1 MVPSSRQTAIDDT
14 SPRDIDVTLEQDA
27 NAIQKSLDLSGL
39 AGEAPSV
46 VPGYR
51 ILKPIGEGKYGSVW
65 LAREQ
70 NTGKQVAIKF
80 YTHRRGVD
88 WSLLGREVEKLAV
101 LYTSRNIVGLLAV
114 GWDHDPPYYV
124 MEYLENG
131 SLAARLEKGPLATS
145 DAVRIATRICQALVH
160 AHGSGILHCDLKPAN
175 ILLDQE
181 FEPRL
186 CDFGQSRLADEQSH
200 SLGTLF
206 YMAPEQADLKAVPD
220 ARWDVYA
227 LGALIYNMLTGT
239 PPFRTE
245 ENETRL
251 SRSSTLEDRLS
262 IYRHIVR
269 SSPRPSK
276 HRRISGVDQQL
287 AELVDRCLA
296 TDPAK
301 RFPNAQAVLDKLVS
315 RERFRARRPL
325 ILLGLILPLLLLLCI
340 VPLAVETMND
350 AVNTT
355 QKNLTRRALES
366 DVLSAN
372 LLADG
377 INRELEDRRHE
388 LETLAADLQL
398 REDVAKLA
406 TVPVQDREPLIVRLD
421 RLKRENDERLKELSR
436 VLDASWFLLD
446 STGIQRWR
454 SPAGNHPEENLAW
467 RDFFHGG
474 GNDFPPTEIPI
485 DNHAIRSCRISI
497 PFKSTNSEL
506 YVVALSVPI
515 FDPKEGEDVIGV
527 LCRTLTLGSLIKD
540 YQRNW
545 QSNDPDGV
553 NRKMAIVDGRD
564 VDGERHWQLLAHS
577 WMDDSKLV
585 QITEKDFRKLRLE
598 GEMYQDVVENLERL
612 MRQSRRGEEITSS
625 DEEFDRMTRYIDP
638 VHQFDPVTYGG
649 EWLAAFSL
657 VGSTKLVAVVQ
668 ERKDA
673 ALRLVEELLARM
685 LISAKGGVLLV
696 FCLVA
701 ASWWLI
707 IALLNE
713 RAPRWVKFWQRKS
726 LSTGPTAISLTG
738 KGTDSN

>member
-1 MVPSSRQTAIDDT
+1 MVLSSSQQITENESGGDLT
-14 SPRDIDVTLEQDA
+14 TTLSQDA
-27 NAIQKSLDLSGL
+27 DAIQRSIDMSGL

-51 ILKPIGEGKYGSVW
+51 ILKPIGQGKYGSVW

-131 SLAARLEKGPLATS
+131 SLATRLDSGPLAIS
-145 DAVRIATRICQALVH
+145 DAVRIATRVCQALVH

-175 ILLDQE
+175 ILLDQD

-206 YMAPEQADLKAVPD
+206 FMAPEQADLKAVPD

-227 LGALIYNMLTGT
+227 LGALIYNMLTGS
-239 PPFRTE
+239 PPFRNE
-245 ENETRL
+245 ENESRL
-251 SRSSTLEDRLS
+251 SQTSSLEDRLS
-262 IYRHIVR
+262 IYRKLVY
-269 SSPRPSK
+269 SSPKPAR
-276 HRRISGVDQQL
+276 HRRVSRVDQQL
-287 AELVDRCLA
+287 IEIIDRCLA

-301 RFPNAQAVLDKLVS
+301 RFPNAQAVLDKLTS

-325 ILLGLILPLLLLLCI
+325 ILLGLVLPLLLLLCI
-340 VPLAVETMND
+340 VPLAFETMKD

-355 QKNLTRRALES
+355 QENLTRRALES

-372 LLADG
+372 LLADS

-388 LETLAADLQL
+388 LETLAADSLF
-398 REDVAKLA
+398 RESVAELA
-406 TVPVQDREPLIVRLD
+406 TKITADREPLTLRLD

-436 VLDASWFLLD
+436 VLDSSWFLLD
-446 STGIQRWR
+446 SAGIQRWR
-454 SPAGNHPEENLAW
+454 SPKSPRADENLAW

-474 GNDFPPTEIPI
+474 GNDYPPNDIPV

-497 PFKSTNSEL
+497 PFKSPNGEL
-506 YVVALSVPI
+506 YDVALSVPI
-515 FDPKEGEDVIGV
+515 FDPQEGEDVIGV
-527 LCRTLTLGSLIKD
+527 LGRTLTLGSLIKD

-545 QSNDPDGV
+545 QSRDADGV
-553 NRKMAIVDGRD
+553 NRKLAIIDGRD
-564 VDGERHWQLLAHS
+564 LDGEYHWQLLAHS
-577 WMDDSKLV
+577 WMDDSKLGS
-585 QITEKDFRKLRLE
+585 ISEADFKKLRLE
-598 GEMYQDVVENLERL
+598 GILNKEVIQDLALL
-612 MRQSRRGEEITSS
+612 MRQSRKGDDEVPVGEY
-625 DEEFDRMTRYIDP
+625 DRTRYYIDP
-638 VHQFDPVTYGG
+638 VQQFDPESYGG
-649 EWLAAFSL
+649 EWLAAFSP
-657 VGSTKLVAVVQ
+657 VGSTKWVAVVQ

-673 ALRLVEELLARM
+673 ALKPVEDLQSRLLS
-685 LISAKGGVLLV
+685 SAKGGILV
-696 FCLVA
+696 VFGLVA
-701 ASWWLI
+701 GSWWLI
-707 IALLNE
+707 MALLNE
-713 RAPRWVKFWQRKS
+713 RAPRWLKFWQVRTKDQGLGTMS
-726 LSTGPTAISLTG
+726 MTG
-738 KGTDSN
+738 KSVESD